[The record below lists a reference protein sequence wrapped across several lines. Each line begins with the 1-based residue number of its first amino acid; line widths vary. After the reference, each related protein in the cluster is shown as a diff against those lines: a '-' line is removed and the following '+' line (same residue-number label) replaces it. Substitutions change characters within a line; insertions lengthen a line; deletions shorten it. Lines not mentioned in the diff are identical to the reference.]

1 MPLVY
6 QQNINEAARMAVWHI
21 TEDEN
26 FFMGRLMLPSTITHP
41 QKRLQHLAGRF
52 LLLELYEAF
61 PIELIR
67 IADTRKPYLPDEA
80 YHFSISH
87 CGQYAA
93 ALVSNRNRV
102 GVDIEIVSEKVL
114 RLKDK
119 FLSEPDQL
127 ALQELIPGQSP
138 LTQTQVYTLAWSV
151 KETIFKWIGSGA
163 VGFKNHIH
171 INKAVFND
179 NQFTIS
185 CMYDKQEPTQLTV
198 HGLFFNGNFL
208 TWLVN

>member
-6 QQNINEAARMAVWHI
+6 QQNINEATRMAVWHI
-21 TEDEN
+21 TEEET
-26 FFMGRLMLPSTITHP
+26 FFLGRLPLPSVITHP
-41 QKRLQHLAGRF
+41 QKRLQHLAGRY
-52 LLLELYEAF
+52 LLSELYDNF

-67 IADTRKPYLPDEA
+67 IADTRKPYLPDEV

-87 CGQYAA
+87 CGHYAA
-93 ALVSNRNRV
+93 ALVSHTSRV

-127 ALQELIPGQSP
+127 ALHELIQGEYP

-163 VGFKNHIH
+163 VDFKNHIH
-171 INKAVFND
+171 INRAVCND
-179 NQFTIS
+179 NQFTIL
-185 CMYDKQEPTQLTV
+185 CMYDKQETTPLTV